1 MVLHCGGRHGPQLW
15 TGAQV
20 KRGRRGLILPP
31 HAIGV
36 ALRAARQMLE
46 GSVGTGLCMVR
57 EAAAPSILAAQATAS
72 SAALYSPSSRL
83 PLVKPQ

>member
-36 ALRAARQMLE
+36 ALRAARQWLKDFICR
-46 GSVGTGLCMVR
+46 VP
-57 EAAAPSILAAQATAS
+57 AF
-72 SAALYSPSSRL
+72 ALRG
-83 PLVKPQ
+83 KPEDPRQGDP